1 MNSQSPPHNPK
12 PNTQSTILESNS
24 NSRIVDILTSI
35 GIHTGL
41 ENQKNCATLAVIYAN
56 FDSLLIYA
64 PLHLRPQISSSLDHA
79 MGLLQT
85 HLKVSNEHARLI
97 YDATFKD
104 VEDILSQNS
113 PLKP

>member
-1 MNSQSPPHNPK
+1 MNNFPFQPS
-12 PNTQSTILESNS
+12 
-24 NSRIVDILTSI
+24 SRVVDILTSI

-41 ENQKNCATLAVIYAN
+41 ENQQNCATLAVVYAN

-64 PLHLRPQISSSLDHA
+64 PIELRPQITASLDHA

-85 HLKVSNEHARLI
+85 HLKVSNEHARII

-104 VEDILSQNS
+104 VEDILNQI
-113 PLKP
+113 PPPKP